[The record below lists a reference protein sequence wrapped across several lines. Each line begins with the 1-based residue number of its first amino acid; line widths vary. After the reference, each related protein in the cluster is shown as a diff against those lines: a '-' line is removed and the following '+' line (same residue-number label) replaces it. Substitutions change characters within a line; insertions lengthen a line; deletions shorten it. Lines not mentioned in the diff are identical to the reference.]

1 MQLIKQLMCCP
12 PPSPM
17 NSYFKAMMSVIIE
30 GILESKLQ
38 AKQTILGNLDMTGYT
53 DWKMKVPKRKVDISL
68 RKNLEK
74 SSGPE
79 ENEIIH

>member
-1 MQLIKQLMCCP
+1 
-12 PPSPM
+12 
-17 NSYFKAMMSVIIE
+17 
-30 GILESKLQ
+30 
-38 AKQTILGNLDMTGYT
+38 MTGYT